1 MAQFNLLIH
10 GNAQGASLWC
20 NKTELPNL
28 SQEEHKYVTSFYTSS
43 GENKSTVS
51 FVIDWRTDE
60 VTGKMISYYHYV
72 VQGNV
77 SEAGGR
83 ASGYVALT
91 LRISEAIKP
100 SLLLLVYDILRRL
113 FEEKAVGKL
122 VDKTEANG
130 YKFRVAKLEELD
142 ATFRQWEED
151 LAKEYG
157 SALSFQESERVPE
170 KQGKEMYFSLDDLWR
185 IQASSDQLTIGDRL
199 VFSSTKPSLQS
210 TSQVKKLKEEINNLR
225 DENNNLN
232 EEMAKQRTVAKN
244 KHDQLEQQNRT
255 LSDKQAR
262 LNSLVQ
268 QMVSTMGGVSSSAP
282 HPHRATSPLAS
293 NNPSTGM
300 YGEER
305 YGRKDAVSGLNL
317 QVILLALLLAL
328 LLASQVYV
336 IWNLPSSSE
345 PKDSESLSSSPQIEV
360 MYPPAKSD
368 VTKEGDEGTNASI
381 SFKSSGK
388 PGENQGGSS
397 EHEAD
402 KKTPDHD
409 ASLQKYQP
417 SSDKK

>member
-1 MAQFNLLIH
+1 MAQLNLLIH

-20 NKTELPNL
+20 NKAELPNL
-28 SQEEHKYVTSFYTSS
+28 SQAERSYFNTFYTSS

-60 VTGKMISYYHYV
+60 VTGKIISYYHYV
-72 VQGNV
+72 IQGNV
-77 SEAGGR
+77 SEAEGR
-83 ASGYVALT
+83 ASGYVGLT
-91 LRISEAIKP
+91 LRISEAFTP
-100 SLLLLVYDILRRL
+100 CLLQTYDILRRL

-157 SALSFQESERVPE
+157 SALSFQEGERVPE
-170 KQGKEMYFSLDDLWR
+170 KQGKEMYYSLDDLWK

-199 VFSSTKPSLQS
+199 VFSSTKLSLQS
-210 TSQVKKLKEEINNLR
+210 TAQVKKLKEEINNLR

-282 HPHRATSPLAS
+282 HPHGATSPLAPH
-293 NNPSTGM
+293 NPSIGM
-300 YGEER
+300 YGEGG
-305 YGRKDAVSGLNL
+305 YARKDAVSGLNL

-345 PKDSESLSSSPQIEV
+345 SKDSESLSSSPQIEV
-360 MYPPAKSD
+360 LDTPAKLD
-368 VTKEGDEGTNASI
+368 VTKEGDEGTNTSI
-381 SFKSSGK
+381 SFESSLKSR
-388 PGENQGGSS
+388 ENQGGSS
-397 EHEAD
+397 KHEAD

-409 ASLQKYQP
+409 TSLQKHQP

>member
-28 SQEEHKYVTSFYTSS
+28 SQEERSYFNSFYHSS
-43 GENKSTVS
+43 GENKPTTR
-51 FVIDWRTDE
+51 FEIDWRTDE
-60 VTGKMISYYHYV
+60 ATGEMISYYHYV
-72 VQGNV
+72 IQGNV

-157 SALSFQESERVPE
+157 SALSFQESKRVPE

-210 TSQVKKLKEEINNLR
+210 TSQVNKLKEEINNLR

-255 LSDKQAR
+255 LSVMLGSIADILKGF
-262 LNSLVQ
+262 SP
-268 QMVSTMGGVSSSAP
+268 GGGSSSAP
-282 HPHRATSPLAS
+282 RPPRGGAPYAS
-293 NNPSTGM
+293 HNQSTVGNVV
-300 YGEER
+300 GEEER
-305 YGRKDAVSGLNL
+305 RSSGLGRQL
-317 QVILLALLLAL
+317 LVILLALLF
-328 LLASQVYV
+328 ASQVYV
-336 IWNLPSSSE
+336 IWNLPSSSG
-345 PKDSESLSSSPQIEV
+345 SEYSTYPSSTPRIEV
-360 MYPPAKSD
+360 LDSTALSDSTGKSGRDSVRGAKS
-368 VTKEGDEGTNASI
+368 TKPTKASAKSGEKHEGRSYSPKN
-381 SFKSSGK
+381 
-388 PGENQGGSS
+388 
-397 EHEAD
+397 
-402 KKTPDHD
+402 
-409 ASLQKYQP
+409 
-417 SSDKK
+417 